1 MIYNGIL
8 DTIGRTPM
16 VKLKGFSTDT
26 ATVYAKIEGFNPSG
40 SIKDRAAFYMINDAL
55 LSGKIKKD
63 TTIIE
68 PTSGNTG
75 IGLAMVCA
83 AMGFNLILTMPEN
96 MSVERVKILKAYG
109 AEIVKTPKSEGM
121 LGAITKAEQI
131 NKQNPNSYIP
141 SQFENPANA
150 NAHFMTTAR
159 EIFGD
164 LQKVDWI
171 VCGVGSSGTIM
182 GIKKYIEFENQKT
195 KVCAV
200 EPENSPML
208 SEGKFGTHKL
218 QGIGANFVPKLVDK
232 KKLDAIARVS
242 DENAFACAK
251 KLVREEGI
259 FAGISSGAALAGVQ
273 KLLDK
278 GVEGNIVVILPD
290 SGMKYLSTEL
300 CDD

>member
-1 MIYNGIL
+1 MIYNSIL
-8 DTIGRTPM
+8 DTIGKTPM
-16 VKLKGFSTDT
+16 VKLKGFSTKD
-26 ATVYAKIEGFNPSG
+26 ATVYAKIEAFNPSG
-40 SIKDRAAFYMINDAL
+40 SIKDRAAYYMINDAL
-55 LSGKIKKD
+55 LCGKIKKD
-63 TTIIE
+63 TLIIE

-83 AMGFNLILTMPEN
+83 ALGLKLILTMPEN

-109 AEIVKTPKSEGM
+109 AEIVKTPKAEGM
-121 LGAITKAEQI
+121 LGAINCAEKI
-131 NKQNPNSYIP
+131 KSENQNSFIP
-141 SQFENPANA
+141 SQFENPSNA

-164 LQKVDWI
+164 LSDIDWI
-171 VCGVGSSGTIM
+171 VGGVGSGGTII
-182 GIKKYIEFENQKT
+182 GIKKYIEFINEKT

-208 SEGKFGTHKL
+208 SEGKSGAHKL
-218 QGIGANFVPKLVDK
+218 QGIGANFVPQLVDK

-242 DENAFACAK
+242 DESAFSCAK

-259 FAGISSGAALAGVQ
+259 FVGISSGAALAGAQ
-273 KLLDK
+273 KLIDK
-278 GVEGNIVVILPD
+278 GVKGNIVVILPD